1 LATKGAQLKNWIL
14 KVISISLVV
23 LLPLPLFA
31 VELSEIRVYSLL
43 NEPLN
48 AEITLSK
55 VKGISLAETLVSVAE
70 RDFYVKS
77 GFEPLSW
84 VYKIK
89 FNILRNPDTGKTVIK
104 MTTDEPIKDPYVD
117 LLLVTTWPGGKIV
130 REYTLL
136 LDPPKIAVPSLQEAT
151 FKPFKTQTTLKKTSV
166 SMKSAVKLTT
176 NQEFPQVPGQV
187 ASVVKHRASA
197 RRLER
202 AQSRVIRPGGHYGPI
217 CDETLWSIAKRLV
230 ENSPYSVYQG
240 VAAIAHKNPT
250 AFRYGNINSMS
261 EGAILDLPT
270 PQELGSLTKFEAQSF
285 VEAQNQDWQ
294 QGNERMPALPPPL
307 YPESKAREHRS
318 SKALRLIA
326 PEPETP
332 LSSPSGKHA
341 AMVDEE
347 IDTLKR
353 SNENATQKFQELKN
367 QNDALATQL
376 SEKDIE
382 IQRLREAMQK
392 SQALATSARHN
403 EGFAV
408 AVPDVKKPT
417 SETLPHA
424 QPSNLDLIGPPTH
437 TVPAHDIPKPET
449 KSKMVPTTSLESPSK
464 QSEHAPIKSRSD
476 SVKNVILWLIVLF
489 TLVFILSLTFW
500 GARRQILALLDKW
513 IEKYAPNLA
522 KQSPAPVSVDM
533 PFMTTSREN
542 LHFDLEKA
550 LTALSQEQKRYLNLQ
565 NSKENE
571 GNEDVTLEDVDVYIA
586 YERYAQAEKILQ
598 GILTKT
604 PRHWEALLKLLEL
617 YVLTEDYQDFE
628 KWYENVPLNLNEQA
642 PRIWSRIELLKNKVE
657 NEKSIKITEMP
668 VVSKGQDK
676 PVKDG
681 VVSNF
686 DLSKKYS
693 LSLEDTDLPP
703 GFRDRGSE
711 LRDLLPEV
719 SSEVSSAKVE
729 KVVEPEPIEAHNEDV
744 QSQITLAKA
753 YIDIGDYESAREF
766 LIKAM
771 TLGSPA
777 QKQQVQEL
785 LDRISKSK

>member
-1 LATKGAQLKNWIL
+1 MATKGAHFKNWIL
-14 KVISISLVV
+14 KVILISVFV
-23 LLPLPLFA
+23 LLSSPLFA

-70 RDFYVKS
+70 RDFYIES

-117 LLLVTTWPGGKIV
+117 LLLVTTWPGGKII

-136 LDPPKIAVPSLQEAT
+136 LDPPKVAVPSVQGAA

-166 SMKSAVKLTT
+166 STKSVAKLTAT
-176 NQEFPQVPGQV
+176 QDYLQVPGQV
-187 ASVVKHRASA
+187 ASMVKHRAAA

-270 PQELGSLTKFEAQSF
+270 PQELGSLTKYEAQSF

-294 QGNERMPALPPPL
+294 QGNERMPGLPPPL
-307 YPESKAREHRS
+307 YPESKAREQRS

-347 IDTLKR
+347 MDTLKR

-367 QNDALATQL
+367 QNEVLATQL
-376 SEKDIE
+376 SEKDLE
-382 IQRLREAMQK
+382 IQRLRDAIQK
-392 SQALATSARHN
+392 SQALTTSARQT
-403 EGFAV
+403 EGYAV
-408 AVPDVKKPT
+408 AVPDVKKPS
-417 SETLPHA
+417 SEIFPHA
-424 QPSNLDLIGPPTH
+424 QPSNLDLIGQPSQ
-437 TVPAHDIPKPET
+437 PAPAQDISKPET
-449 KSKMVPTTSLESPSK
+449 KSKIVPTTSLESPPK
-464 QSEHAPIKSRSD
+464 QTEAESVPVKSRSD

-522 KQSPAPVSVDM
+522 RPASAPGSIDM
-533 PFMTTSREN
+533 PFMATSREH

-571 GNEDVTLEDVDVYIA
+571 DVTLEDVDVYIA

-598 GILTKT
+598 SILTKT
-604 PRHWEALLKLLEL
+604 PKHWEALLKLLEL

-628 KWYENVPLNLNEQA
+628 KWYENVPLDLNEQA

-657 NEKSIKITEMP
+657 NEKSIRITENP
-668 VVSKGQDK
+668 IVSKEQDK
-676 PVKDG
+676 SVKGG
-681 VVSNF
+681 VVSSF

-693 LSLEDTDLPP
+693 LSLEETDLPA
-703 GFRDRGSE
+703 GFRERGSE

-719 SSEVSSAKVE
+719 SSEMISANVE
-729 KVVEPEPIEAHNEDV
+729 KAAEPEPIEVPNEDV

-766 LIKAM
+766 LLKAM

-777 QKQQVQEL
+777 QKQQVQTL